1 MFFMGI
7 SLDIVLFVKVLGI
20 REIMVIGSLVFKDMG
35 NNI

>member
-1 MFFMGI
+1 MFFLGI
-7 SLDIVLFVKVLGI
+7 SLDIVVFVKVLDI

>member
-7 SLDIVLFVKVLGI
+7 SLDIVLFVKVLDI

>member
-7 SLDIVLFVKVLGI
+7 SLDIVVFVKILDIG
-20 REIMVIGSLVFKDMG
+20 EIMVIGSLVFKDMG

>member
-7 SLDIVLFVKVLGI
+7 SLDIVLFVKVLDI
-20 REIMVIGSLVFKDMG
+20 REVMVIGSLVFKDMG

>member
-1 MFFMGI
+1 MGI

-20 REIMVIGSLVFKDMG
+20 REVMVIGSLVFKDMG

>member
-7 SLDIVLFVKVLGI
+7 SLDIVVFVKVLDI

>member
-1 MFFMGI
+1 MGI
-7 SLDIVLFVKVLGI
+7 SLDIVVFVKVLDI